1 MVQIYVKMFKIKN
14 KRLKI
19 FINMIKM
26 TSLIKEGNLEIPSTN
41 LLRWFLKRKDSTFVM
56 FDTETTGLSKGRTDQ
71 ITQLAA
77 IAAKFDLRQL
87 KFVEVGRFHE
97 KIKLND
103 YIKDIVD
110 KSEDVPDDKDSP
122 EFTSQLQGNNVKA
135 VLKFNHYD
143 LVNSDEFADER
154 ESLERF
160 DSFLD
165 KHSNVVLMAHNAP
178 FDLSMIQVHEI
189 FKTKDREVF
198 DTISFFNKVFF
209 PALESLSTENE
220 HFRSINDKFAS
231 SARTGKKS
239 SAMGSL
245 ISGFFSDPA
254 EKAALLGKSHD
265 ALVDCENTLNV
276 IERGLKIISSHI
288 R

>member
-1 MVQIYVKMFKIKN
+1 
-14 KRLKI
+14 
-19 FINMIKM
+19 MIKM
-26 TSLIKEGNLEIPSTN
+26 TDIIKEGNLEIPSTN
-41 LLRWFLKRKDSTFVM
+41 LLRWFLQRKNSTFIM
-56 FDTETTGLSKGRTDQ
+56 FDTETTGLNNRDRTDQ

-103 YIKDIVD
+103 YIKDILN

-122 EFTSQLQGNNVKA
+122 EFKTQLYGANVKA
-135 VLKFNHYD
+135 VLKYNHYD
-143 LVNSDEFADER
+143 LANSDNFEDER

-189 FKTKDREVF
+189 FKTKNREVF
-198 DTISFFNKVFF
+198 DTIDFFKRVFF
-209 PALESLSTENE
+209 PALESLSTQND
-220 HFRSINDKFAS
+220 HFKSIYDKFPANK
-231 SARTGKKS
+231 RGEKS
-239 SAMGSL
+239 SGMANL
-245 ISGFFSDPA
+245 IDGFFSDPL
-254 EKAALLGKSHD
+254 EKAVLLGKSHD
-265 ALVDCENTLNV
+265 ALVDCENTLSV
-276 IERGLKIISSHI
+276 IERGLKIVSSHI

>member
-1 MVQIYVKMFKIKN
+1 MN
-14 KRLKI
+14 
-19 FINMIKM
+19 KM
-26 TSLIKEGNLEIPSTN
+26 TNVIKEGKLEIPSTN
-41 LLRWFLKRKDSTFVM
+41 LLRWFLNRKNSTFVM
-56 FDTETTGLSKGRTDQ
+56 FDTETTGLSRDRTDQ

-87 KFVEVGRFHE
+87 KFVEIDRFHE

-103 YIKDIVD
+103 YIKDIVN
-110 KSEDVPDDKDSP
+110 KSEDVPDDRESP
-122 EFTSQLQGNNVKA
+122 EFKSQLNVGNVKA
-135 VLKFNHYD
+135 VLKYNHYD
-143 LVNSDEFADER
+143 LANSDDFEDER

-165 KHSNVVLMAHNAP
+165 KHSSVVLMAHNAP
-178 FDLSMIQVHEI
+178 FDLKMIQVHEI
-189 FKTKDREVF
+189 FKTKDREIF
-198 DTISFFNKVFF
+198 DTIDFFNKVFF

-220 HFRSINDKFAS
+220 HFKSINDKFAS
-231 SARTGKKS
+231 SARTGQKS

-245 ISGFFSDPA
+245 ISGFFTDPA

-265 ALVDCENTLNV
+265 AVVDCENTLNV
-276 IERGLKIISSHI
+276 IERGLRIVASHI

>member
-1 MVQIYVKMFKIKN
+1 
-14 KRLKI
+14 
-19 FINMIKM
+19 M
-26 TSLIKEGNLEIPSTN
+26 TNIIKEGNLEIPSTN
-41 LLRWFLKRKDSTFVM
+41 LLRWFLQRKNSTFVM
-56 FDTETTGLSKGRTDQ
+56 FDTETTGLSKDRTDQ

-77 IAAKFDLRQL
+77 IACKFDLRQL
-87 KFVEVGRFHE
+87 KFIEVDRFHE

-103 YIKDIVD
+103 YIKDIIN
-110 KSEDVPDDKDSP
+110 KTEDVPDDENSSEINSKPKGSDIKS
-122 EFTSQLQGNNVKA
+122 

-143 LVNSDEFADER
+143 LVNSDDFADER

-189 FKTKDREVF
+189 FRTKDREIF
-198 DTISFFNKVFF
+198 DTLNFFNKVFF

-220 HFRSINDKFAS
+220 HFKSINDKFVS

-239 SAMGSL
+239 SGMANL
-245 ISGFFSDPA
+245 IDGFISDPL
-254 EKAALLGKSHD
+254 EKSVLLGKSHD
-265 ALVDCENTLNV
+265 AVVDCENTLNL
-276 IERGLKIISSHI
+276 IERGLKIVSSHI